1 MNGRYNIAIIGSGP
15 AGISAAIN
23 AKVRNKKFILFGSK
37 EISTKLTKAHKI
49 NNYSGMDGKSGV
61 EMKEAFIKHLEA
73 MEIAITEEKISNI
86 CSAWN

>member
-15 AGISAAIN
+15 SGISAAIN

-49 NNYSGMDGKSGV
+49 NNYSGMYGKKWS
-61 EMKEAFIKHLEA
+61 
-73 MEIAITEEKISNI
+73 
-86 CSAWN
+86 